1 MSKYVGIYVDE
12 ALKTPLLTTVKDG
25 KEVPYLR
32 FGNLDV
38 EQEKTYVLY
47 LENQSTGTIEN
58 LEITAQPID
67 RRDVTLIIRNGRAL
81 NPLGM
86 AKVHKFYVSWRWG
99 DNVKAGP
106 LEAIIDIKGVVA
118 NELV

>member
-12 ALKTPLLTTVKDG
+12 ALKTPILTTIKDG
-25 KEVPYLR
+25 EEVPYLR
-32 FGNLDV
+32 FGNLDI

-58 LEITAQPID
+58 LEITAQPIN
-67 RRDVTLIIRNGRAL
+67 RRDVKLVIENGKAKK
-81 NPLGM
+81 LGM
-86 AKVHKFYVSWRWG
+86 TEVHKFYLSWQWG

-106 LEAIIDIKGVVA
+106 LEALIDIKGVVA